1 MSNTEGLNEARAQLL
16 EIAAR
21 LLIQEVD
28 ADALEGLRDPAFVE
42 ALEQYQPGVR
52 ADLNEVAKDLDVG
65 LERLAVD
72 YCALFLAHP
81 ATSPYASAWVAK
93 ASQPGNVLARD
104 DAGNSGSRSDA
115 KIAEPMTSDQILHSV
130 DQWMGQLGMEIAPG
144 AWGNV
149 PRDHVAVLAGLVA
162 NALHRGPEGVQLAN
176 AIRDRALYWVGDFE
190 KAVCAR
196 TRNPLYQAAVRMLND
211 ALADA

>member
-1 MSNTEGLNEARAQLL
+1 MSNTEGLNAARAQLL
-16 EIAAR
+16 EVAAR

-28 ADALEGLRDPAFVE
+28 ADALEGLRNPAFVE

-52 ADLNEVAKDLDVG
+52 ADLDDVAKDVDAG

-72 YCALFLAHP
+72 YCALFLASP
-81 ATSPYASAWVAK
+81 ATSPYASAWVSK
-93 ASQPGNVLARD
+93 ASQPGNVLASN
-104 DAGNSGSRSDA
+104 GVGSVGSPSDA
-115 KIAEPMTSDQILHSV
+115 NPAALMTSDQILHSV
-130 DQWMGQLGMEIAPG
+130 DQWMAQLGMEIAPG

-162 NALHRGPEGVQLAN
+162 NALHRGPEGVELAN
-176 AIRDRALYWVGDFE
+176 AIRDRAMYWVGDFE

-211 ALADA
+211 ALVDA